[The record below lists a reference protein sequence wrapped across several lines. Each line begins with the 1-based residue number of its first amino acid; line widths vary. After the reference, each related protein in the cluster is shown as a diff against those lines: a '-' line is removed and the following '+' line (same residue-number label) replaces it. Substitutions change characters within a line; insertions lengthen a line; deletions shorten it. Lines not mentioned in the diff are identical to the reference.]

1 MDGDLVVAAVRRAVL
16 GVAVLEIRHAE
27 ASAALIRVGGRGV
40 IVEGAEGLVRA
51 VLLEV
56 SALQVGEVLRG
67 LGGRRAGHGT
77 VVRRLVRLSVPVVR
91 QALRVDL
98 LPRRG
103 KARGRHRALHHRRE
117 IKRSGGNRSGAGSRS
132 TRSTGAR
139 ERARKVREGRFR
151 LARNGSSVSSR
162 CVSGLNVRL
171 ARTRLDGARHRR
183 RMIGHQAL
191 RRMFAGV
198 PATEKADWLTGLDVP
213 HVPQNSRT
221 VRRSRIQSSSR

>member
-1 MDGDLVVAAVRRAVL
+1 MHDPREEVSHRLARTRLGDGDEVVALQRDGPGLRLDRGRLFVARARHRVHERLGPVTVGEVLHGIGNNDARGRVDGDLVVAAVRGAVL
-16 GVAVLEIRHAE
+16 GGAVLEIRHAE

-77 VVRRLVRLSVPVVR
+77 VVRRLVGLSVPVVR

-103 KARGRHRALHHRRE
+103 EARGRHRALHHRRE

-139 ERARKVREGRFR
+139 ERARKVRE
-151 LARNGSSVSSR
+151 
-162 CVSGLNVRL
+162 
-171 ARTRLDGARHRR
+171 
-183 RMIGHQAL
+183 
-191 RRMFAGV
+191 
-198 PATEKADWLTGLDVP
+198 
-213 HVPQNSRT
+213 
-221 VRRSRIQSSSR
+221 